1 MADDKRLRDDGP
13 EKGGGEFRVPPR
25 TYILWIA
32 ILGAIPLLMVFKN
45 RGPTQAD
52 LLNQIEFTK
61 LVRSTNIISGK
72 IIYDP
77 QSSYLHDVEGKYKK
91 VIGEGRFEQRDFRS
105 RIRLTEKIEN
115 ELLYPDTNPNLI
127 FETKQPNTML

>member
-1 MADDKRLRDDGP
+1 MADDNKIRDDGP
-13 EKGGGEFRVPPR
+13 KKGGEFRVPPR

-52 LLNQIEFTK
+52 LLTQIQFTQ
-61 LVRSTNIISGK
+61 LVRSTNIINGK

-77 QSSYLHDVEGKYKK
+77 QSSYLHDVEGTYKK
-91 VIGEGRFEQRDFRS
+91 MIDETRFEKRPFRA
-105 RIRLTEKIEN
+105 RVRLTEKFED
-115 ELLYPDTNPNLI
+115 ELLATNLY
-127 FETKQPNTML
+127 ETKQPNTMLLGLFYS